1 MFLRLGCLTYVKV
14 NRIAR
19 SVFPQVSV
27 ALGSVQFFVP
37 VSYKTQVVAGTNYF
51 VKVKTGESE
60 FVHLRIFLPLGTN
73 SQNFMTDKEHTP
85 VLAGI
90 ERHTKD
96 SEIKYFAPNA

>member
-1 MFLRLGCLTYVKV
+1 MKV

-27 ALGSVQFFVP
+27 ALGSVQYFVP

-90 ERHTKD
+90 ERHQTKD